1 MRSWLLAILLIVVTE
16 CNGNFLHDA
25 LVEAHYSD
33 GSIVT
38 VLTDESGKATVPD
51 DAIFVYVNK
60 ILAPPPVSG
69 VVNFQSCFL
78 CLPLI
83 RG

>member
-1 MRSWLLAILLIVVTE
+1 MRSWLLAILLIVATE
-16 CNGNFLHDA
+16 CSGNFLHDA

-38 VLTDESGKATVPD
+38 VLTDESGQATVPD

-60 ILAPPPVSG
+60 ILAPPPVNG
-69 VVNFQSCFL
+69 AVNFQSCFI
-78 CLPLI
+78 CLPFI